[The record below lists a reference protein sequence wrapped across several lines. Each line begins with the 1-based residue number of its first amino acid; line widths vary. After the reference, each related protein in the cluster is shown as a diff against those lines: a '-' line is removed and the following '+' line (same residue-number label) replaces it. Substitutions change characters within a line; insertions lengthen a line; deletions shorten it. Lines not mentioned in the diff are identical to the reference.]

1 MSYNIGFAIGALLG
15 VLLGVGVLLG
25 ILIITT
31 KNHTVKRDYD
41 ERQELVRGKGYKYG
55 FLTMLIANM
64 TLGYISLFF
73 QKPIMDTCFSMV
85 LSMALGGLVNI
96 HYCIWKE
103 GYFSLNEKPKVFIT
117 IMAILAVWQYA
128 SFAGYLKSG
137 VVVDGMITYRC
148 TNLVM
153 GVLLTFT
160 LVDLLAKSIS
170 QKREDD

>member
-1 MSYNIGFAIGALLG
+1 MNYNIGFVIGTVAG
-15 VLLGVGVLLG
+15 VLIGVGLLCV
-25 ILIITT
+25 ILIFTT
-31 KNHTVKRDYD
+31 KNHAIKREYD

-55 FLTMLIANM
+55 FITMLIANM

-73 QKPIMDTCFSMV
+73 DKPIMDTCFSMF
-85 LSMALGGLVNI
+85 LSIGLGGLVNI

-117 IMAILAVWQYA
+117 IMLVLAVLQYI
-128 SFAGYLKSG
+128 SFAGSLKEG
-137 VVVDGMITYRC
+137 IIVDGMITYRA
-148 TNLVM
+148 TSLVVA
-153 GVLLTFT
+153 VLLTFT

>member
-41 ERQELVRGKGYKYG
+41 ERQGLVRGKGYKYG
-55 FLTMLIANM
+55 FITMLIANM

-73 QKPIMDTCFSMV
+73 DKPIMDTCFSMF
-85 LSMALGGLVNI
+85 LSIGLGGLVNI

-117 IMAILAVWQYA
+117 IMLVLAVLQYI
-128 SFAGYLKSG
+128 SFAGSLKEG
-137 VVVDGMITYRC
+137 IIVDGMITYRA
-148 TNLVM
+148 TSLVVA
-153 GVLLTFT
+153 VLLTFT
-160 LVDLLAKSIS
+160 LVDLLVKSIS
-170 QKREDD
+170 RKREDD

>member
-1 MSYNIGFAIGALLG
+1 MSYSIGFAIGALLG
-15 VLLGVGVLLG
+15 VLLGVGMLLV

-31 KNHTVKRDYD
+31 KNYSVKRDYD

-55 FLTMLIANM
+55 FLTMIIANIV
-64 TLGYISLFF
+64 LGYVSMFF

-85 LSMALGGLVNI
+85 LSVALGGLVNI

-103 GYFSLNEKPKVFIT
+103 GYFSLNEKPKTFII
-117 IMAILAVWQYA
+117 IMAIIAVWQYMT
-128 SFAGYLKSG
+128 FAGFLKTG
-137 VVVDGMITYRC
+137 VIVDGMITYRC

-170 QKREDD
+170 QKREED